1 MKTLPKILMGT
12 WIGILVL
19 NGRLCHKENWS
30 FSREQKSMC
39 PIRVPCFKSLGRLV
53 AAEMNL
59 QGWCFLCYSRDL
71 TLTLS
76 LGCPEPDCGEATS
89 TAKMCVQFP
98 WSVLL
103 SLPQT
108 SFSTLLLPS
117 SVSNALMLS
126 LSRVFYLQ
134 SIQFSRSVVSDSLWP
149 HGLQHTRLPSPSPS
163 PGAYSNSCGLPWKL
177 PNSPDSRSRCSKWWP
192 DCTGGFPE
200 GNWAL
205 EDRRPVCMP

>member
-1 MKTLPKILMGT
+1 MSSVKMFESISGECQPIFALEKALRVCLLQGGSTGCLASRNKKSRGELFERPWVIFFFFFMSSD
-12 WIGILVL
+12 
-19 NGRLCHKENWS
+19 LCKDLS

-53 AAEMNL
+53 AAEINL

-89 TAKMCVQFP
+89 TAKMSVQFP

-126 LSRVFYLQ
+126 LSRANN
-134 SIQFSRSVVSDSLWP
+134 SL
-149 HGLQHTRLPSPSPS
+149 
-163 PGAYSNSCGLPWKL
+163 
-177 PNSPDSRSRCSKWWP
+177 
-192 DCTGGFPE
+192 
-200 GNWAL
+200 
-205 EDRRPVCMP
+205 